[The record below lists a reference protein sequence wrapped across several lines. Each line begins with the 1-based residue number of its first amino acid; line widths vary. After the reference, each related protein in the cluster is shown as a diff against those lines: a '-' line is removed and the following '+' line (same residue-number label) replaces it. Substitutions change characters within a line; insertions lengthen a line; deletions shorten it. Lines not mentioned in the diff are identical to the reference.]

1 MHAETCYEARV
12 NRAIRERPTVD
23 ALMEAVGKGR
33 ALEPEAAEAL
43 ERLLGVGVSLDG
55 LSRLFSPGFPGIR
68 TFAIEVRVA
77 PDHAVEL
84 TLVGVARDGS
94 PVWSGTRAFASGRDG
109 SLEIHRGFD
118 VIDPA
123 YQSRNITVDLM
134 QRELDLLALVDR
146 GHSSRLTIDADE
158 VGCYVCAL
166 HGFSFA
172 DETEEGPPVRS
183 SRALDPPGDRARL
196 LAAAP
201 AFVERIATQK
211 PSIGRIAIESALEQF
226 RRAETPWD
234 FARAVL
240 TGDEPEL
247 AEGDDGEM
255 GVGSLGR
262 GFLLAHDTPGWRAA
276 LYLYD
281 DEKENRRL
289 GFEYR
294 RRKTIRSEAR
304 LAKEIQECR
313 EMLGGSNRLARLR
326 AIETLEMIA
335 PPWIIPELRAIGDSD
350 DRRASAMAKRSI
362 ARINGSALPDDLLA
376 FAQDR
381 KHDPERRAHAYRV
394 LAEHFPAQLE
404 AHIPM
409 MRVDPDARIQ
419 RAVIPLLHKDT
430 ADAGPDLAS
439 LLAANP
445 WEEGAGRPG
454 LLALRLELIER
465 LARLLDPRTLP
476 VLIAAYRA
484 HPAPS
489 PPEMLALSRALVGFP
504 DPRAQRALMD
514 VARRFERPQIP

>member
-1 MHAETCYEARV
+1 MA
-12 NRAIRERPTVD
+12 RAIRERPTVD

-33 ALEPEAAEAL
+33 ALQTDAAEAMD
-43 ERLLGVGVSLDG
+43 RLLGVRVSLDG
-55 LSRLFSPGFPGIR
+55 LSRLFAPGFPGIR

-84 TLVGVARDGS
+84 GLVGVARDGR
-94 PVWSGTRAFASGRDG
+94 PVWSGTRAFAVGRDG

-118 VIDPA
+118 EIDPA

-146 GHSSRLTIDADE
+146 GQSSRLTIDADE

-183 SRALDPPGDRARL
+183 VRALDPPGDRTAL
-196 LAAAP
+196 IAAAP
-201 AFVERIATQK
+201 AFVERMAAQK
-211 PSIGRIAIESALEQF
+211 PSIGRAAIESALEQLKK
-226 RRAETPWD
+226 AKTPWD
-234 FARAVL
+234 FARAVMP
-240 TGDEPEL
+240 GDDPEL

-304 LAKEIQECR
+304 LAREIQECR
-313 EMLGGSNRLARLR
+313 EALDSSNRVGKLR

-335 PPWIIPELRAIGDSD
+335 PQWIIPELRAIAEGD
-350 DRRASAMAKRSI
+350 DRRTSAIARRSI
-362 ARINGSALPDDLLA
+362 ARINGTALPEDLLV
-376 FAQDR
+376 FAQER
-381 KHDPERRAHAYRV
+381 KHDLKGRALAYRV
-394 LAEHFPAQLE
+394 LAEHFPAHLE

-419 RAVIPLLHKDT
+419 RAVIPLLDRDT
-430 ADAGPDLAS
+430 ADSGPDLGS

-445 WEEGAGRPG
+445 WEERDGRTG

-484 HPAPS
+484 HPAPP
-489 PPEMLALSRALVGFP
+489 PPEMLALSRALVSFP